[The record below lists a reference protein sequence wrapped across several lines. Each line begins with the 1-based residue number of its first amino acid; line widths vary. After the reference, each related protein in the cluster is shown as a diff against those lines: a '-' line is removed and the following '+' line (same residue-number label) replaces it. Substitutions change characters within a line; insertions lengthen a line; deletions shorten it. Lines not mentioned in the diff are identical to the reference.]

1 MAEKTNQRVKYRNG
15 KIFTADEN
23 HSFVDTMI
31 VENGRIVWTG
41 KEENAKDCGYEE
53 NDRTVDLAG
62 ACVLP
67 GFVDAHM
74 HPVMLAD
81 FSKKISALPPKVH
94 SIEELIQEITH
105 VRERQKPGQWI
116 EGWGYDEG
124 KFAEKR
130 SVNRYDLDRG
140 CSDSPVSIIRTCGH
154 IRCVNSMALRLAG
167 IDRNTPDPEGGEI
180 ERDENGEPTGVLKE
194 NARNLILPFMPEEK
208 EEDKI
213 ENLVALGNLL
223 TSQGIVAVCDMGNL
237 DDSDNEPLYQ
247 EAARRGF
254 AQKVGIYYMWDYF
267 MGNQTFDIPKEKM
280 DRSRQIF
287 AAGLKLIGDGSVSGR
302 TAWMSRPYVG
312 SCEEYGI
319 SVCTD
324 EQMETAFSFCK
335 EHKCQLSMHAMGGQ
349 AISRVVERAYREDNW
364 MEDDTPYVRV
374 EHITDPSDDSI
385 RKAAEKGIAFVTQ
398 PIFMYAEIES
408 YMKNLGEEWMKTCY
422 PVQKMLDAGVK
433 LCFSTDAPATSW
445 AVPSDPFPC
454 IKGAVTRKAYDG
466 TDCGQAEAID
476 IRTAVC
482 LYTREAAKAAG
493 FGVLGM
499 IKKGYEADFIV
510 LDKDIFEIPPEE
522 IDNVKVKA
530 TYIGG
535 NCVYRR

>member
-41 KEENAKDCGYEE
+41 KEENAEDCGYKET
-53 NDRTVDLAG
+53 DRTVDLNG
-62 ACVLP
+62 ECVLP

-81 FSKKISALPPKVH
+81 FSRKISALPPKVH
-94 SIEELIQEITH
+94 SIEELIQEIRR
-105 VRERQKPGQWI
+105 VRERQKAGQWI

-124 KFAEKR
+124 KLAEKR

-140 CSDSPVSIIRTCGH
+140 CSDSPVSMIRTCGH

-324 EQMETAFSFCK
+324 EQMETAFAFCK
-335 EHKCQLSMHAMGGQ
+335 EHKCQLSMHAMGGK

-408 YMKNLGEEWMKTCY
+408 YLKNLGEEWMKTCY

-522 IDNVKVKA
+522 IDKVKVKA

>member
-349 AISRVVERAYREDNW
+349 AISRVVERAYGEDNW

-385 RKAAEKGIAFVTQ
+385 QKAAEKGIAFVTQ

-408 YMKNLGEEWMKTCY
+408 YLKNLGEEWMKTCY
-422 PVQKMLDAGVK
+422 PVQKMLDSGVK

-522 IDNVKVKA
+522 IDKVKVKA

>member
-41 KEENAKDCGYEE
+41 KEENAEDCGYKET
-53 NDRTVDLAG
+53 DRTVDLNG
-62 ACVLP
+62 ECVLP

-81 FSKKISALPPKVH
+81 FSRKISALPPKVH

-124 KFAEKR
+124 KLAEKR

-140 CSDSPVSIIRTCGH
+140 CSDSPVSMIRTCGH

-408 YMKNLGEEWMKTCY
+408 YLKNLGEEWMKTCY